1 MDRGAPGGHAQQA
14 ARRVLSTG
22 LRGESWALSGGAP
35 PGVGRIAQKVV
46 GLLERLVLGEGDDD
60 GGLAAG
66 ADDDNLLVVVDDG
79 VEDLGVVVVRFV
91 VGHSLHGASAFRQ
104 RVPPPADGRVRVYVM
119 VTGGLRGLGPC
130 CAQGVS
136 SGRARTFGAAPEPAA
151 RRRQRRGRSCRRRR
165 GPQSRRRRVRS
176 RFLAIGNG
184 RARAVLHIRPEQ
196 AVGESAESCG
206 NISTLNAGEI
216 LPCAERPLL
225 HMGAHPL
232 KIDVLERFPESCGK
246 PGIRSRGRR
255 SPMCNPPPQPVRVA
269 GCASSAGSACRF
281 RRFR

>member
-1 MDRGAPGGHAQQA
+1 MDRSAPGGHAQQA
-14 ARRVLSTG
+14 ARRVLSAG

-35 PGVGRIAQKVV
+35 PSVGRIAQKVV

-79 VEDLGVVVVRFV
+79 VEDLGVVVMRLV

-119 VTGGLRGLGPC
+119 VTGGLRGPGPC
-130 CAQGVS
+130 RAQGVS
-136 SGRARTFGAAPEPAA
+136 SGRARTFRAAPELAA

-165 GPQSRRRRVRS
+165 GPRRLVCRCGPPSRRRRVRS

-206 NISTLNAGEI
+206 
-216 LPCAERPLL
+216 
-225 HMGAHPL
+225 
-232 KIDVLERFPESCGK
+232 K

-255 SPMCNPPPQPVRVA
+255 SPMCNPLPQPVRVA

>member
-1 MDRGAPGGHAQQA
+1 MAPPPSVSAFRHLPMGVYEYTLWSRAACAVPDLA
-14 ARRVLSTG
+14 ARRAS
-22 LRGESWALSGGAP
+22 P
-35 PGVGRIAQKVV
+35 PGALGRSA
-46 GLLERLVLGEGDDD
+46 RLRSR
-60 GGLAAG
+60 
-66 ADDDNLLVVVDDG
+66 LLVGD
-79 VEDLGVVVVRFV
+79 
-91 VGHSLHGASAFRQ
+91 
-104 RVPPPADGRVRVYVM
+104 
-119 VTGGLRGLGPC
+119 RG
-130 CAQGVS
+130 
-136 SGRARTFGAAPEPAA
+136 
-151 RRRQRRGRSCRRRR
+151 GRSCRRRR

-281 RRFR
+281 RWFR